1 MNICKARLRS
11 PWLPQHD
18 WGLGGDKELR
28 IPLCHWQSEGTN
40 KNRHILW
47 AGTRCGAILSQKPSS
62 SQLPAERES
71 AMLRA
76 FSAIATDLPSCLGSL
91 LQLILNTPFRGG
103 GGGLPLF
110 LCFSK
115 YSPWTSNIGITWN
128 LLEKPNPRPHPSPM
142 ELEAAG

>member
-62 SQLPAERES
+62 SQLPAEQGISNAKGLFSYSHRPAQLPRKPLATNFEHSFSGGEGGPCPCSS
-71 AMLRA
+71 A
-76 FSAIATDLPSCLGSL
+76 SQNIVHEPATSV
-91 LQLILNTPFRGG
+91 
-103 GGGLPLF
+103 
-110 LCFSK
+110 
-115 YSPWTSNIGITWN
+115 SPGNC
-128 LLEKPNPRPHPSPM
+128 
-142 ELEAAG
+142 